1 MDSMLMGGILPS
13 QITEE
18 IVDAFIKTGFTRK
31 KSFKFATLD
40 PVTGSSWYEILSKL
54 GATQQEYVQ
63 IRTAITNFLRISAQ
77 YGLIDGPATLAR
89 LRTARIRLMRIRRPL
104 LDVAIR
110 IMKDMRRATGNRMS
124 DLRKAFIDERDPLN
138 ALRLMQFA
146 PGFSFFKNT
155 ITPLPVSLQKR
166 LAGYYTDRDKLNAAI
181 RRADKRRKAIAN
193 YTALETF
200 EADPY
205 NSAIS
210 PVMRVKDD
218 FGLFRAKTTDPIRQQ
233 RANQARETY
242 KTHNRDYVEGLED
255 DLASL
260 L

>member
-13 QITEE
+13 QITEQ
-18 IVDAFIKTGFTRK
+18 IVDDFIKTEFTRK
-31 KSFKFATLD
+31 KSFKFATLP
-40 PVTGSSWYEILSKL
+40 PVTGGSWMEILQKL
-54 GATQQEYVQ
+54 GASAQEYKD
-63 IRTAITNFLRISAQ
+63 ILTAITNFLRISAQ

-146 PGFSFFKNT
+146 PGFSFFRNT
-155 ITPLPVSLQKR
+155 ITPLPDSLQKR

-193 YTALETF
+193 YTALEDY

-205 NSAIS
+205 NSVVS
-210 PVMRVKDD
+210 PVGRVKDD
-218 FGLFRAKTTDPIRQQ
+218 FGLIRPRTTDPIRLK
-233 RANQARETY
+233 RAADAQETY
-242 KTHNRDYVEGLED
+242 RTHNRDYVRDLED
-255 DLASL
+255 FARL